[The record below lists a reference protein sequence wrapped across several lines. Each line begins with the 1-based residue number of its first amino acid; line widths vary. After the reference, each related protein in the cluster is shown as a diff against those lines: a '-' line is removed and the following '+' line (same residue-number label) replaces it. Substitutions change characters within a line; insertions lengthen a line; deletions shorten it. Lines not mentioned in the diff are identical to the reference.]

1 MCSYIYDLSTKFWR
15 ETSLSKSSCYLTL
28 CVPTYIIYRQ
38 DYETVNISNY
48 VFFSSEIDFLEDLA
62 KDPSKG
68 LLKDNGEM
76 YYCYQSKN
84 SPTNMKLEISTHVR
98 DHLVNEMQHS
108 SFIIAV
114 EIRVKETK
122 GKKRRKVI

>member
-1 MCSYIYDLSTKFWR
+1 MNT
-15 ETSLSKSSCYLTL
+15 
-28 CVPTYIIYRQ
+28 
-38 DYETVNISNY
+38 SNY
-48 VFFSSEIDFLEDLA
+48 VCFSSEIDFLEDLA

-68 LLKDNGEM
+68 LLKDNGEI

-84 SPTNMKLEISTHVR
+84 SPTNMNLNISTHVR

-108 SFIIAV
+108 GFIIAV
-114 EIRVKETK
+114 EVRVKETK